1 MFDPEERLDN
11 SYLQKVLGDLVVMAD
26 FEYERGIIFA
36 LEEIQEVVKY
46 YIDLYMDPATI
57 WQDGDSPVERYGWL
71 MMTIGMVR
79 AGELLLQG
87 RRDSSDEE
95 LCAKYKAVF
104 NELAAQIKELIAK
117 QKPKSIP
124 KKAARQSGKAGS
136 EVG

>member
-1 MFDPEERLDN
+1 MFDPEERLDS

-26 FEYERGIIFA
+26 FEYERGIIFV
-36 LEEIQEVVKY
+36 LEEIQEVVKH
-46 YIDLYMDPATI
+46 YIDLYMDPATT
-57 WQDGDSPVERYGWL
+57 WQDGDNPVERYGWL

-79 AGELLLQG
+79 AGELLLQQ

-95 LCAKYKAVF
+95 LCATYKAVF

-117 QKPKSIP
+117 QKPKIIP